1 MNRPCPKCRGRGTVA
16 SEICRRCGGAG
27 EVELDKQLM
36 VMVQPGTESGR
47 KVRLKGQGQRHPTG
61 GKPGDLLVTFQVK
74 GDRFLRR
81 DGTDLACTLRISLA
95 CAVLGTKIRVRT
107 IDGKRVALRVP
118 TGTQPGRKFRLKGLG
133 VERNGKRGDQL
144 VEINV
149 QIPEKLNQ
157 KQTDLL
163 KEFAEVSGLKY

>member
-1 MNRPCPKCRGRGTVA
+1 M
-16 SEICRRCGGAG
+16 
-27 EVELDKQLM
+27 
-36 VMVQPGTESGR
+36 
-47 KVRLKGQGQRHPTG
+47 
-61 GKPGDLLVTFQVK
+61 
-74 GDRFLRR
+74 
-81 DGTDLACTLRISLA
+81 
-95 CAVLGTKIRVRT
+95 LGTKIRVRT